1 MKYWR
6 GYLCAAIF
14 GAITWALMEFAK
26 THQALTDMV
35 YPYFTRLIQTALAGW
50 SAETDFLL
58 WQFAVV
64 VMIVIGLATIVLM
77 IALRWNVIQWFGWV
91 TAVVSFLFMCH
102 TGLYGLNQYAG
113 ELAEDM
119 RLEVV
124 DYTISQLEEATLYYR
139 DMANELAAQIR
150 RDTSGDPDFADF
162 AQLAEQAADGF
173 EYLTYQ
179 RKQPVF
185 AGSTEPVKEL
195 GWADMY
201 SSMGITGFH
210 SSLTGEAAVNPQ
222 IPAVSLPFTMCH
234 EMAHRMCIANERDA
248 NFAAFLACDANSDI
262 SFRYSAYFMAFRFC
276 YNTLA
281 SVPTTNGV
289 EALSNVKSGISD
301 LLQQDMVMYN
311 DFFLSKKDET
321 ATQIATTTNDT
332 YIKLSGD
339 EKGVDSYGTVVD
351 LLVSWHIQEILLPQ
365 DQEEPVV
372 FDPYDED
379 YVAAGTLPPE
389 EVTVPETT
397 AGEG

>member
-50 SAETDFLL
+50 SAEAEFLL

-64 VMIVIGLATIVLM
+64 VLIIVALATIVLM
-77 IALRWNVIQWFGWV
+77 IVLRWNVIQWFGWV
-91 TAVVSFLFMCH
+91 TALVSFLFMCH

-113 ELAEDM
+113 PLADDM
-119 RLEVV
+119 RMEVV
-124 DYTISQLEEATLYYR
+124 DYSVSQLAEATLYYR
-139 DMANELAAQIR
+139 DKANELAQQVS
-150 RDTSGDPDFADF
+150 RDGSGDPDYADF
-162 AQLAEQAADGF
+162 HTLSQQAAGGF
-173 EYLTYQ
+173 EVLTYE
-179 RKQPVF
+179 RKWPVF
-185 AGSTEPVKEL
+185 AGSTLPVKEL

-222 IPAVSLPFTMCH
+222 VPPISLPFNMCH

-248 NFAAFLACDANSDI
+248 NFAAFLACEANPDI

-276 YNTLA
+276 YNALA

-289 EALSNVKSGISD
+289 EALSQVKSGISD

-321 ATQIATTTNDT
+321 ATQIANTTNDT

-339 EKGVDSYGTVVD
+339 EMGVDSYGTVVD
-351 LLVSWHIQEILLPQ
+351 LLVSWHIREVVLPQ
-365 DQEEPVV
+365 HEEEPVH

-379 YVAAGTLPPE
+379 FVAAGTLPPE

-397 AGEG
+397 AGED